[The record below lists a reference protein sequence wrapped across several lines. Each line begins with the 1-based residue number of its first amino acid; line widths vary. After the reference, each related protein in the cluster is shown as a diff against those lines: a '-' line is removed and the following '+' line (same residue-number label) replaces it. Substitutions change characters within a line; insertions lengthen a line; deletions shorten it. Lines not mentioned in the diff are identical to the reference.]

1 MRDEQTPKDVCGEAI
16 LPHDFQWNFCF
27 YTQQHKPE
35 VFADTIEAHEAVSSS
50 LLYQCYWELNGGR

>member
-27 YTQQHKPE
+27 YTQQHKPVNSVVLSPLSANE
-35 VFADTIEAHEAVSSS
+35 SRNSFK
-50 LLYQCYWELNGGR
+50 LMCRFK